1 MATKEELKAKL
12 DELGVDQPA
21 ADAKKEELEKA
32 VAEAEGS
39 SSEATKAEVKAED
52 IIDFPPPVAEREALA
67 TGQEVKGDNTLQQ
80 SPSGAFHN
88 EPLGSASV
96 PGSRSRLFEQKA
108 TFYTDGLSGAADH
121 NHERAYSTPE
131 VLQSN
136 DPVVRTAGD
145 ESESEAFKAA
155 KSDKDNRL
163 AEEAKTEDDN

>member
-12 DELGVDQPA
+12 DELGADQPA
-21 ADAKKEELEKA
+21 ADAKKEELEEA

-39 SSEATKAEVKAED
+39 SSEAPAKADVKAED
-52 IIDFPPPVAEREALA
+52 IIDFPPPLAVREAQV
-67 TGQEVKGDNTLQQ
+67 TGKKVKGDDTLEQ

-96 PGSRSRLFEQKA
+96 PGARSRLFEQKA

-131 VLQSN
+131 V
-136 DPVVRTAGD
+136 A
-145 ESESEAFKAA
+145 
-155 KSDKDNRL
+155 
-163 AEEAKTEDDN
+163 AKTEGE